1 MVHRNNTRRKKTD
14 GNLGETIRVAS
25 IVQKGVNTGR
35 SSRVEMDTISRI
47 ASQNIRKKVNGLSTK
62 GGRLSETL
70 ADILSATSKGYLG
83 VLAPNG
89 RIQKEKF
96 DALMAIDDEIVR
108 CLEILESEISSGKTT
123 DESVQ
128 ALQNLV
134 KQRKEI
140 ED

>member
-1 MVHRNNTRRKKTD
+1 MVHRNNTRRKKTN

-25 IVQKGVNTGR
+25 IVQKGVDTGR
-35 SSRVEMDTISRI
+35 SSRVEMDAISRI

-62 GGRLSETL
+62 DDRLSETL
-70 ADILSATSKGYLG
+70 AGILSATSKGYLG

-96 DALMAIDDEIVR
+96 DALLAIDDEIVR
-108 CLEILESEISSGKTT
+108 CLEILESEIKSGYTT

>member
-1 MVHRNNTRRKKTD
+1 MHRNNTRRKKTN

-25 IVQKGVNTGR
+25 IVQKGVDSGR
-35 SSRVEMDTISRI
+35 SSRVEMDAISRI
-47 ASQNIRKKVNGLSTK
+47 ASQNIRKKVNGLSTND
-62 GGRLSETL
+62 GRLSETL

-96 DALMAIDDEIVR
+96 GALMAIDDEIVR